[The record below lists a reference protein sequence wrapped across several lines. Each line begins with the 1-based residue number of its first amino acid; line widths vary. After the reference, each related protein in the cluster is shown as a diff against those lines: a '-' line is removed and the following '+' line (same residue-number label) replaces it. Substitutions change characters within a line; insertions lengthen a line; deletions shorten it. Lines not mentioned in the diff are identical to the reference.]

1 MAIDIKDQPRESY
14 FSYDVN
20 DSPGYDMK
28 RPYDDPP
35 LMASKPVAAAA
46 YVMVVLC
53 ALIVIT
59 WLANVIAGF
68 LA

>member
-1 MAIDIKDQPRESY
+1 MAIDVKKPSRVYMD
-14 FSYDVN
+14 YDVT
-20 DSPGYDMK
+20 DVPYDMK

-35 LMASKPVAAAA
+35 LMASKPVAAGA
-46 YVMVVLC
+46 YVMIVLC